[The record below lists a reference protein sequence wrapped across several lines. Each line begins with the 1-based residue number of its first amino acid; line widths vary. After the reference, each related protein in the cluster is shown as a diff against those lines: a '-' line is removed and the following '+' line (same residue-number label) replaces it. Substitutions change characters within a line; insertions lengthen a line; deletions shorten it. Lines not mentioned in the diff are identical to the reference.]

1 MKKLFVKFKT
11 RYKKPTPKKWKKI
24 GNALLI
30 GSLAASSYEVFD
42 GHPFWSGA
50 IAISGVAGK
59 VITSL
64 FTEE

>member
-1 MKKLFVKFKT
+1 MTKQFAKFKP
-11 RYKKPTPKKWKKI
+11 RYKQPTPKKWKKI

-50 IAISGVAGK
+50 IALSGVAGK

-64 FTEE
+64 FIEE

>member
-1 MKKLFVKFKT
+1 MKKLFAKFKT
-11 RYKKPTPKKWKKI
+11 KLKKPTPKKWKKI

-50 IAISGVAGK
+50 IALSGVAGK

-64 FTEE
+64 FIEE